1 MPRAGFFVSWAAMR
15 ILVVEDDHGMAKLVR
30 LLLSEDGYAVDVSAS
45 GEEGL
50 ALARIHP
57 YDALILDLGLP
68 DRGGLAVLRA
78 LRAGGSKLP
87 ILILTARAASDEVVQ
102 SLDAGADDYLV
113 KPFVNAELKA
123 RVRALVRRGGAVRT
137 EQVACG
143 ALVVNRLTRHALVAG
158 RQLDLTAREFALLE
172 HLVLHADEVVTRSTL
187 LEAIWDMH
195 FDPGTNVVDALV
207 LRLRRKLA
215 TAGPSPRVAT
225 IRGAGYRLTQAPAA
239 AAATID

>member
-1 MPRAGFFVSWAAMR
+1 MR
-15 ILVVEDDHGMAKLVR
+15 ILVIEDDRGMAKLVR
-30 LLLSEDGYAVDVSAS
+30 LLLTENGYAVDITAS

-50 ALARIHP
+50 SLARINP

-68 DRGGLAVLRA
+68 DRAGLTVLRA
-78 LRAGGSKLP
+78 LRAEGSRMP
-87 ILILTARAASDEVVQ
+87 VLILTARAGTDPVVQ
-102 SLDAGADDYLV
+102 GLDAGAAEYPV
-113 KPFVNAELKA
+113 KPLANAELQA

-143 ALVVNRLTRHALVAG
+143 TLVVNRLTRHALVAG
-158 RQLDLTAREFALLE
+158 RQLELTSREFALLE
-172 HLVLHADEVVTRSTL
+172 HLALHAGEVVTRTTL

-215 TAGPSPRVAT
+215 AAGPSPQVET
-225 IRGAGYRLTQAPAA
+225 IRGAGYRLSDAA
-239 AAATID
+239 IPDRPVIAEATFD

>member
-1 MPRAGFFVSWAAMR
+1 MR
-15 ILVVEDDHGMAKLVR
+15 ILVIEDDRGMAKLVR
-30 LLLSEDGYAVDVSAS
+30 LLLTENGYAVDITAS

-50 ALARIHP
+50 SLARINP

-68 DRGGLAVLRA
+68 DRAGLTVLRA
-78 LRAGGSKLP
+78 LRAEGSRMP
-87 ILILTARAASDEVVQ
+87 VLILTARAGTDPVVQ
-102 SLDAGADDYLV
+102 GLDAGADDYLV
-113 KPFVNAELKA
+113 KPFANAELQA

-143 ALVVNRLTRHALVAG
+143 TLVVNRLTRHALVAG
-158 RQLDLTAREFALLE
+158 RQLELTSREFALLE
-172 HLVLHADEVVTRSTL
+172 HLALHAGEVVTRTSL

-215 TAGPSPRVAT
+215 AAGPSPQVET
-225 IRGAGYRLTQAPAA
+225 IRGAGYRLSDAA
-239 AAATID
+239 IPDRPVIAEATFD

>member
-1 MPRAGFFVSWAAMR
+1 MRA
-15 ILVVEDDHGMAKLVR
+15 LVVEDDSGMAKLVR
-30 LLLSEDGYAVDVSAS
+30 LLLGEDGYAVDLTAS

-50 ALARIHP
+50 SLARVNP
-57 YDALILDLGLP
+57 YDAMILDLGLP
-68 DRGGLAVLRA
+68 DRAGLTVLRT
-78 LRAGGSKLP
+78 LRAEGSRLP
-87 ILILTARAASDEVVQ
+87 ILILTARAGADEVVQ
-102 SLDAGADDYLV
+102 GLDAGADDYLV
-113 KPFVNAELKA
+113 KPFANSELKA

-143 ALVVNRLTRHALVAG
+143 ALVINRLTRHALVAG

-172 HLVLHADEVVTRSTL
+172 HLALHAGEVVTRTTL

-215 TAGPSPRVAT
+215 AAGPSPRVAT
-225 IRGAGYRLTQAPAA
+225 IRGTGYRLTDTPAA
-239 AAATID
+239 DTRIAAEVTFDGRAGR

>member
-1 MPRAGFFVSWAAMR
+1 MR
-15 ILVVEDDHGMAKLVR
+15 ILVVEDDRGMAKLVR
-30 LLLSEDGYAVDVSAS
+30 LLLSEDGYAVDLTPS

-50 ALARIHP
+50 TLARVNP

-68 DRGGLAVLRA
+68 DRAGLTVLRS
-78 LRAGGSKLP
+78 LRRGGSALP
-87 ILILTARAASDEVVQ
+87 ILILTARVGTDEVVQ
-102 SLDAGADDYLV
+102 GLDAGADDYLV
-113 KPFVNAELKA
+113 KPFANAELKA

-143 ALVVNRLTRHALVAG
+143 ALVVNRLTRHALVSG

-172 HLVLHADEVVTRSTL
+172 HLALHAGEVVTRTTL

-215 TAGPSPRVAT
+215 AAGPSPQVVT
-225 IRGAGYRLTQAPAA
+225 VRGAGYRLADSPVAA
-239 AAATID
+239 LPVAVELTFD

>member
-1 MPRAGFFVSWAAMR
+1 MR
-15 ILVVEDDHGMAKLVR
+15 ILVVEDDPGMAKLVR
-30 LLLSEDGYAVDVSAS
+30 VLLSEDGCAVDVAAT

-50 ALARIHP
+50 SLARIHP
-57 YDALILDLGLP
+57 YDALLLDLGLP
-68 DRGGLAVLRA
+68 DRGGLTVLRA
-78 LRAGGSKLP
+78 LRGAGSRLP
-87 ILILTARAASDEVVQ
+87 ILILTARAGSDEVVQ

-172 HLVLHADEVVTRSTL
+172 HLALHADEVVTRTTL

-215 TAGPSPRVAT
+215 SAGPSPRVAT

-239 AAATID
+239 TVAGID

>member
-1 MPRAGFFVSWAAMR
+1 MGQPMR
-15 ILVVEDDHGMAKLVR
+15 VLVVEDDRGMAKLVR
-30 LLLSEDGYAVDVSAS
+30 LLLNEDGYAVDLTAS

-50 ALARIHP
+50 SLARVNP

-68 DRGGLAVLRA
+68 DRAGLTVVRSLR
-78 LRAGGSKLP
+78 RAGSTLP
-87 ILILTARAASDEVVQ
+87 ILILTARAGTDEVVQ
-102 SLDAGADDYLV
+102 GLDAGADDYLV
-113 KPFVNAELKA
+113 KPFANAELKA

-143 ALVVNRLTRHALVAG
+143 ALVINRLTRHALVAG

-172 HLVLHADEVVTRSTL
+172 HLTLHAGEVVTRTSL
-187 LEAIWDMH
+187 LEAIWDMN

-215 TAGPSPRVAT
+215 AAGPSPQVAT
-225 IRGAGYRLTQAPAA
+225 IRGAGYRLTDMTLAGPTLAA
-239 AAATID
+239 ELTFD

>member
-1 MPRAGFFVSWAAMR
+1 MR
-15 ILVVEDDHGMAKLVR
+15 ILVIEDDRGMAKLVR
-30 LLLSEDGYAVDVSAS
+30 LLLTENGYAVDITAS

-50 ALARIHP
+50 SLARINP

-68 DRGGLAVLRA
+68 DRAGLTVLRA
-78 LRAGGSKLP
+78 LRAEGSRMP
-87 ILILTARAASDEVVQ
+87 VLILTARAGTDPVVQ
-102 SLDAGADDYLV
+102 GLDAGADDYLV
-113 KPFVNAELKA
+113 KPFANAELQA

-143 ALVVNRLTRHALVAG
+143 TLVVNRLTRHALVAG
-158 RQLDLTAREFALLE
+158 RQLELTSREFALLE
-172 HLVLHADEVVTRSTL
+172 HLALHAGEVVTRTSL

-215 TAGPSPRVAT
+215 AAGPSPLVET
-225 IRGAGYRLTQAPAA
+225 IRGAGYRLSDAA
-239 AAATID
+239 IPDRPVIAEATFD

>member
-1 MPRAGFFVSWAAMR
+1 
-15 ILVVEDDHGMAKLVR
+15 MAKLVR
-30 LLLSEDGYAVDVSAS
+30 LLLTEDGYAVDVTPS

-50 ALARIHP
+50 TLARVNP

-68 DRGGLAVLRA
+68 DRAGLTVLRS
-78 LRAGGSKLP
+78 LRRGGSSLP
-87 ILILTARAASDEVVQ
+87 ILILTARVGTDEVVQ
-102 SLDAGADDYLV
+102 GLDAGADDYLV
-113 KPFVNAELKA
+113 KPFANAELKA

-172 HLVLHADEVVTRSTL
+172 HLALHAGEVVTRTTL

-215 TAGPSPRVAT
+215 AAGQSPQVMT
-225 IRGAGYRLTQAPAA
+225 VRGAGYRLADSPLAELPVVVELTF
-239 AAATID
+239 D

>member
-1 MPRAGFFVSWAAMR
+1 MVSVGWLAMR
-15 ILVVEDDHGMAKLVR
+15 VLVVEDDRAMAKLVR
-30 LLLSEDGYAVDVSAS
+30 LLLTEDGYAVDVTAE

-50 ALARIHP
+50 MLARVNA

-68 DRGGLAVLRA
+68 DRAGIAVLRA
-78 LRAGGSKLP
+78 LRAEGSRLP
-87 ILILTARAASDEVVQ
+87 ILILTARASVDEVVA
-102 SLDAGADDYLV
+102 SLDAGADDYLI
-113 KPFVNAELKA
+113 KPFANAELKA

-137 EQVACG
+137 EQLSYG

-158 RQLDLTAREFALLE
+158 TPLDLTAREFALLE
-172 HLVLHADEVVTRSTL
+172 HLALHAGEAVTRTTL

-215 TAGPSPRVAT
+215 AAGASPRVAT
-225 IRGAGYRLTQAPAA
+225 IRGVGYRLTDAPAA
-239 AAATID
+239 LEATID

>member
-1 MPRAGFFVSWAAMR
+1 MR
-15 ILVVEDDHGMAKLVR
+15 ILVIEDDRGMAKLVR
-30 LLLSEDGYAVDVSAS
+30 LLLTENGYAVDITAS

-50 ALARIHP
+50 SLARINP

-68 DRGGLAVLRA
+68 DRAGLTVLRA
-78 LRAGGSKLP
+78 LRAEGSRMP
-87 ILILTARAASDEVVQ
+87 VLILTARAGTDPVVQ
-102 SLDAGADDYLV
+102 GLDAGADDYLV
-113 KPFVNAELKA
+113 KPFANAELQA

-143 ALVVNRLTRHALVAG
+143 TLVVNRLTRHALVAG
-158 RQLDLTAREFALLE
+158 RQLELTSREFALLE
-172 HLVLHADEVVTRSTL
+172 HLALHAGEVVTRTTL

-215 TAGPSPRVAT
+215 AAGPSPQVET
-225 IRGAGYRLTQAPAA
+225 IRGAGYRLSDAA
-239 AAATID
+239 IPDRPVIAEATFD